1 MSRPGRFW
9 ITLLLPIALLAC
21 SSTPAFKEPPAG
33 SFAAGTHQLKIGDAQ
48 ASVQGASVT
57 KDFFAGSDAQ
67 PLVGRFLVEGDFGA
81 PGPSLVVLSNQ
92 LWADRLNSSPGAIGQ
107 AIQID
112 GQASIVIGVAP
123 KGFEFPQG
131 AQFWM
136 TRKS

>member
-9 ITLLLPIALLAC
+9 ITLLLPIALFAC
-21 SSTPAFKEPPAG
+21 SSSQAFKEPPAG
-33 SFAAGTHQLKIGDAQ
+33 SFSAGTHQLKIGDAQ

-57 KDFFAGSDAQ
+57 KDFFAGSDVQ
-67 PLVGRFLVEGDFGA
+67 PLLGRFFMDGDFAA

-92 LWADRLNSSPGAIGQ
+92 LWTDRLNSSPTAVGQ

-112 GQASIVIGVAP
+112 GQASIVVGIAP
-123 KGFEFPQG
+123 KGFDSPQG

-136 TRKS
+136 TKKL